1 MSKVLPEALRA
12 IRREGERS
20 FLRPAISGR
29 KAALLRKKAQLN
41 GKYYVG
47 AKLEEGGWDP
57 CWERR
62 LATVIKAP
70 KGKAFERKRPD
81 RVKKIE
87 ANMKDMNKRI
97 EEMRANRVKGKPKTW
112 LEKFLRKEGLWDEKF
127 KG

>member
-1 MSKVLPEALRA
+1 MAARCDCNLWTLP
-12 IRREGERS
+12 
-20 FLRPAISGR
+20 
-29 KAALLRKKAQLN
+29 QLFWN
-41 GKYYVG
+41 CNWSTECVYSRYYVG